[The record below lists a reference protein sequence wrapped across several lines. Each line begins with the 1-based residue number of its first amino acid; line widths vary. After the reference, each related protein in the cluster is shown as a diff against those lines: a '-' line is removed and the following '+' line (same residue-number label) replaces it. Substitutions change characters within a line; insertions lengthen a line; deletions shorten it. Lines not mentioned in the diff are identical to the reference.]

1 MTPKQFEDLYAMIS
15 GNVNNTNLLGQDLKK
30 QYDKSENIEKNI
42 KLMMENQML
51 LFNLLT
57 DIKKLLS
64 NK

>member
-15 GNVNNTNLLGQDLKK
+15 GNVNNTNILGQDLKK